1 MTYTVSVVGS
11 NRFNEYH
18 IFEDF
23 MSSIISDMGKPS
35 KVISIGERG
44 ACYVAQRW
52 AMIREIKFDMLG
64 PMQSDDFFDTDVV
77 VSLPHTGDTWTEGF
91 IKEAEKNNISCHI
104 QRV

>member
-23 MSSIISDMGKPS
+23 MASITSDMGKPS

-44 ACYVAQRW
+44 
-52 AMIREIKFDMLG
+52 
-64 PMQSDDFFDTDVV
+64 
-77 VSLPHTGDTWTEGF
+77 
-91 IKEAEKNNISCHI
+91 
-104 QRV
+104 